1 MAIST
6 RGTGDR
12 SKMSQTAD
20 EVSLRT
26 KLWFGAGAI
35 GESVTNWVFNILIF
49 FYYQQIVGLSGT
61 LAGIAVT
68 IGIFSDAI
76 TDPLMGS
83 ISDRFRSRFGRRHP
97 FMFAAPLPLAAAIYL
112 LFHPPEVLYDSQMG
126 LFVWFAT
133 CTIVMRI
140 CSTLFAVP
148 HLALGA
154 ELSDDY
160 IQRSRI
166 MSYNNLFTN
175 YGTFLMHSFVWFFV
189 FDALYSDEGGQ
200 RYQPAY
206 EPIVFFACLAVILTI
221 LGCAWFTRDQIP
233 RLKTP
238 PSDGAKFSPSRLFR
252 DMWDALQNRHY
263 VFLLLG
269 LFFLSITIGTHE
281 TLNIYMAT
289 FYWELTPFQT
299 GWLIVSNVI
308 GFHAA
313 FMLTAITHLRFDKRW
328 TIVASAAGLS
338 IFWSLAVTLRLFD
351 LAPENTSW
359 ELVAFIVGIGIFTS
373 ASGSILNISVMSAL
387 ADIADE
393 HEVNT
398 GRRQEGIFYSARTF
412 FAKTTNGIGHVVAG
426 IALDYY
432 VYMPSHAVPGELP
445 GDVVFRLGVVD
456 GPFAMIWGLI
466 AAALYAGYRIDK
478 KSHVKIQLKLAELRA
493 ARGGD
498 PPPTSA
504 QTAEGG

>member
-1 MAIST
+1 LANSIT
-6 RGTGDR
+6 DV
-12 SKMSQTAD
+12 
-20 EVSLRT
+20 VSVKT
-26 KLWFGAGAI
+26 KLWFGVGAI
-35 GESVTNWVFNILIF
+35 GESVTNWIFNVLVF
-49 FYYQQIVGLSGT
+49 FYYQQIIGLSGT

-97 FMFAAPLPLAAAIYL
+97 FMFVAPLPLAAAIYL
-112 LFHPPEVLYDSQMG
+112 IFHPPASFLDSQTA
-126 LFVWFAT
+126 LFVWFASFT
-133 CTIVMRI
+133 VIMRI

-148 HLALGA
+148 HLAMGA

-160 IQRSRI
+160 IQRSRV

-175 YGTFLMHSFVWFFV
+175 YGTFLMHCFVWFFV
-189 FDALYSDEGGQ
+189 FDALYAEEGGQ

-206 EPIVFFACLAVILTI
+206 EPIVFFCCTIVIVTI
-221 LGCAWFTRDQIP
+221 LACAWFTRDQIP
-233 RLKTP
+233 RLKMP
-238 PSDGAKFSPSRLFR
+238 PDDGQKFSTRRFAL

-269 LFFLSITIGTHE
+269 LFFLSVTIGTHE
-281 TLNIYMAT
+281 TLSIYIAT
-289 FYWELTPFQT
+289 FYWELTPFQI
-299 GWLIVSNVI
+299 GWLILNNVI
-308 GFHAA
+308 GFHMA
-313 FMLTAITHLRFDKRW
+313 FFLTSATHSRFDKRW
-328 TIVASAAGLS
+328 TIVATAASLS

-351 LAPENTSW
+351 LAPANTTW
-359 ELVAFIVGIGIFTS
+359 TLVAFIIGIGVFSS

-426 IALDYY
+426 VALDYY
-432 VYMPSHAVPGELP
+432 VLMPSHAVPGELP
-445 GDVVFRLGVVD
+445 EQTLFRLGVVE
-456 GPFAMIWGLI
+456 GPFAMVWGLI
-466 AAALYAGYRIDK
+466 AACLYAGYRIDK
-478 KSHVKIQLKLAELRA
+478 KYHAEIQQTLLRLRAERKAAESDLAETDRS
-493 ARGGD
+493 GGAD
-498 PPPTSA
+498 PLLA
-504 QTAEGG
+504 D